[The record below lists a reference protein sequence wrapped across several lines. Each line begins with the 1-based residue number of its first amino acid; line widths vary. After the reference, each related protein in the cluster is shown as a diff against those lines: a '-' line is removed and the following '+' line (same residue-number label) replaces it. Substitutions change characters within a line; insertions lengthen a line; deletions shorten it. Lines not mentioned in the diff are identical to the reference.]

1 MSKNGVCV
9 AVAVTCMLGKQGIPF
24 RGHDESKDSDNKGNF
39 LKFMSLLTQFDP
51 FLQRYKP
58 SSNTT

>member
-1 MSKNGVCV
+1 M